1 MAVEGEKLLA
11 AERHLLH
18 TLGFEFTVTHP
29 YMSLNLAVK
38 KIRALSAS
46 AGEPVQA
53 AARAA
58 GASEEAVA
66 EALAATPGVVGVES
80 TREIFQVAWNFIN
93 DSLRTTLSLQ
103 YDAKSIAAA
112 VLYLAARF
120 KKTRLPD
127 VGSPEGAR
135 WWDAVFGFPVSL
147 GVCEE
152 IGNQI
157 LDLYQQS
164 GKTMLAEAGL
174 QRAPPQA
181 ASAPAAAAAGDSAA
195 PPVPREARADVAAAL
210 RAPSA
215 PAGAPGPPPV
225 KREGGE
231 HGCVAAHG
239 TAPASYRCADV
250 ARRPVR
256 GVLPGSATGRVSA
269 SVSGTTGVAE
279 AEEAGGNAVAAV
291 SAAAAASATGTGG
304 AAAAATGAAAAAAT
318 ARRRGAAS
326 LARRRT
332 RLATRLRRTAAR
344 RRARAL
350 LPLLRPRLPWLASS
364 TWAASASASRL
375 SLLRPSLPRRPATP
389 TTQPRPPERTPPCNR
404 PDARHTP
411 LPCRK
416 AFV

>member
-181 ASAPAAAAAGDSAA
+181 VSAPAAAAAGDSAA

-239 TAPASYRCADV
+239 TAPASSRCADV
-250 ARRPVR
+250 ASRP
-256 GVLPGSATGRVSA
+256 GVLPGSATGRVIA
-269 SVSGTTGVAE
+269 SVSASGTTGAEE
-279 AEEAGGNAVAAV
+279 AEEEGSAVAAV
-291 SAAAAASATGTGG
+291 SAAAAAAASATGTGG
-304 AAAAATGAAAAAAT
+304 AAAAATGGAAAAAT

-332 RLATRLRRTAAR
+332 RLATRLLRTAAR
-344 RRARAL
+344 RRARVL

-364 TWAASASASRL
+364 TWAASSASASR
-375 SLLRPSLPRRPATP
+375 
-389 TTQPRPPERTPPCNR
+389 
-404 PDARHTP
+404 
-411 LPCRK
+411 
-416 AFV
+416 